1 MSVNRSGLFPRKRK
15 NLRQGFSP
23 KTSGTNE
30 QDFTPKLVKTSG
42 KTFRKNPR
50 NSGDTVGLVALS
62 CETQQ
67 GTDQVLKIEHLLR
80 G

>member
-1 MSVNRSGLFPRKRK
+1 MPKMAKNAAVTLRPNGRKPQARLFSKNRK
-15 NLRQGFSP
+15 NTGNIMAVVILR
-23 KTSGTNE
+23 
-30 QDFTPKLVKTSG
+30 
-42 KTFRKNPR
+42 
-50 NSGDTVGLVALS
+50 